1 MANKKS
7 AVNVESASND
17 AFGEL
22 EQLRLIVF
30 GQAKAELETKIELL
44 QEKLSADIS
53 DMSKQFSNNMNDLHQ
68 NMDTQFKAIS
78 AAIADVDSSREADKA
93 ALDDADSLLSSQ
105 LEMAENAGKDDA
117 DQIHKRIDEE
127 VSKLETTVDTSMQNI
142 LEQLERVT
150 NDLTSSKTDRKTLAQ
165 LLATM
170 ANNLDADN

>member
-7 AVNVESASND
+7 AVTVDSASND

-68 NMDTQFKAIS
+68 NMDTQFKALS
-78 AAIADVDSSREADKA
+78 VAIADVTAVVKPTR
-93 ALDDADSLLSSQ
+93 Q
-105 LEMAENAGKDDA
+105 
-117 DQIHKRIDEE
+117 R
-127 VSKLETTVDTSMQNI
+127 
-142 LEQLERVT
+142 
-150 NDLTSSKTDRKTLAQ
+150 
-165 LLATM
+165 
-170 ANNLDADN
+170 

>member
-7 AVNVESASND
+7 AVTVESASND

-44 QEKLSADIS
+44 QENLSADIT
-53 DMSKQFSNNMNDLHQ
+53 DMNKQFTNSLNDLHQ
-68 NMDTQFKAIS
+68 NMDTQFKALS
-78 AAIADVDSSREADKA
+78 VAIADVDSSREANKA
-93 ALDDADSLLSSQ
+93 ALDDTDSLLASQ

-117 DQIHKRIDEE
+117 DRIHKRIDEE
-127 VSKLETTVDTSMQNI
+127 VNKLETTVDASMQNI

-150 NDLTSSKTDRKTLAQ
+150 TDLTSSKTDRKTLAQ

-170 ANNLDADN
+170 ASNLDADN